1 MRVLITGAG
10 GFLGSYLAEH
20 LHYEIV
26 ALTRQ
31 ELDLSNAEETSKYFK
46 NRYFDAVI
54 HCGAAGRNT
63 PAIEDWNIVNNNL
76 SSVMNLMNNRDRFG
90 KMINIGT
97 GAEFDISKIIDR
109 IKESEVFERM
119 PTQSYGLSKNL
130 VTRYLHTQTNCHNLR
145 LFGCFDSS
153 EDDARLLK
161 KMHSVVSQGN
171 KFSISDREFDM
182 ISASDFAAIIN
193 AVLDGTIIEF
203 DINCV
208 YAEKYRLSEILSVYC
223 DKHRLDKSLIEV
235 TGQGLNYSGNGDILS
250 KYNLNLLGLE
260 QSLANYEIKN
270 Q

>member
-1 MRVLITGAG
+1 MKILITGAG

-31 ELDLSNAEETSKYFK
+31 ELDLSDTDATNKYFK
-46 NRYFDAVI
+46 SNRFDAVI
-54 HCGAAGRNT
+54 HCGASGRNT
-63 PAIEDWNIVNNNL
+63 PTVEDWNIVNNNL
-76 SSVMNLMNNRDRFG
+76 SSVMNLVLNRNRIG
-90 KMINIGT
+90 KLINIGS
-97 GAEFDISKIIDR
+97 GAEFDISTPIDCV
-109 IKESEVFERM
+109 KESEVFERM
-119 PTQSYGLSKNL
+119 PAQSYGKSKNL
-130 VTRYLHTQTNCHNLR
+130 ISRYLHDQTNCYNLR

-171 KFSISDREFDM
+171 TFSISDREFDM
-182 ISASDFAAIIN
+182 ISASDFLTIVD
-193 AVLDGTIIEF
+193 AVLNNTITDP

-208 YAEKYRLSEILSVYC
+208 YAKKYRLSEILSVYC
-223 DKHRLDKSLIEV
+223 DKQGLDKSLIEIN
-235 TGQGLNYSGNGDILS
+235 GQGLNYTGNGDTLS
-250 KYNLNLLGLE
+250 KYHLNLLGLE